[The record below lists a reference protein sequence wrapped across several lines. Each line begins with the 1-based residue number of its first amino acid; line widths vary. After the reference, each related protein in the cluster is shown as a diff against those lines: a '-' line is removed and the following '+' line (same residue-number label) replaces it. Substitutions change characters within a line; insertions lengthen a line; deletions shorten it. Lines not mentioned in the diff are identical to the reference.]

1 MARPYD
7 APVTTVATSGS
18 SASDGRSGL
27 DEIGAPIPPS
37 RLILSVYGLYAREG
51 GGQLSVA
58 TLVRLLGDLGVDGQA
73 VRSAVSRLKRRGLL
87 EPEQVG
93 GAAGYRLS
101 PSASDL
107 LAEGDERIFSRR
119 RAGPDE
125 GWLLVA
131 FSVPERARDQRHQ
144 LRTLLIR
151 LGLGT
156 VAPGLWV
163 APAHLEPEI
172 SRALERTGLRGYT
185 ELFRSRHVAG
195 RPIGETVASWW
206 DLDALHAQYAAFL
219 DLQEPVRQ
227 TWAGADH
234 SSRRA
239 FVDFVSLVTV
249 WRRLPYLDPGL
260 PLAALPADWAG
271 ERAEELF
278 GNLRARLAGPA
289 REHVGQVLDGPILDG

>member
-1 MARPYD
+1 MS
-7 APVTTVATSGS
+7 VGS
-18 SASDGRSGL
+18 
-27 DEIGAPIPPS
+27 
-37 RLILSVYGLYAREG
+37 
-51 GGQLSVA
+51 
-58 TLVRLLGDLGVDGQA
+58 LVRLLGDLGIDGQA

-87 EPEQVG
+87 DPEQVG

-101 PSASDL
+101 PGASDL
-107 LAEGDERIFSRR
+107 LAEGDDRIFSRR
-119 RAGPDE
+119 RAGTDE

-131 FSVPERARDQRHQ
+131 FSVPESARDKRHQ

-172 SRALERTGLRGYT
+172 ARALERAGLRGYT

-206 DLDALHAQYAAFL
+206 DLDALQAQYAAFL
-219 DLQEPVRQ
+219 DRQEPVLRSW
-227 TWAGADH
+227 TDSDH
-234 SSRRA
+234 PPRRA
-239 FVDFVSLVTV
+239 FADFVGLVTV

-260 PLAALPADWAG
+260 PLDALPANWVG
-271 ERAEELF
+271 ERAEDLF
-278 GNLRARLAGPA
+278 GDLRARLAGPA
-289 REHVGQVLDGPILDG
+289 REHVNHVVGS